1 LKKKLLIITR
11 WYLPA
16 TKSGGTVRSILALVN
31 GLKEYFDIT
40 ILTSDRDLGS
50 NSPYENIEFDKLI
63 DSNGVSIAYLSKLD
77 VKNIEKYINIVN
89 PDIIYINSFFDIMTQ
104 GVMLLKLFGKIK
116 SKIVVLPRGELGNG
130 ALSIKSTKKKIYL
143 FIYKL
148 LNISKGIIFQ
158 ATSKEEYMDINRI
171 FPSNK
176 IEIIQNAKVENNNS
190 YPLPLKEINSLKT
203 VFLSRIA
210 VLKNLDYAL
219 EILRD
224 YTFDG
229 FIEFDIYGPLEDKEY
244 WAKCENIINRI
255 NESQKNIKVSYKGFV
270 EPENISK
277 TLSNYHLF
285 FMPTKGENFGHAI
298 VEAMKVGL
306 VPLISNQTPWQNL
319 ENIDV
324 GFSLDLNNKESFVTA
339 LNQVLLLNNEN
350 FLDKSIN
357 VKSYINKKVNNKK
370 TLSEYLEFF
379 LQY

>member
-1 LKKKLLIITR
+1 MKKKLLIITR

-16 TKSGGTVRSILALVN
+16 TKSGGTVRSIVALVN
-31 GLKEYFDIT
+31 GLKDYFDIT

-50 NSPYENIEFDKLI
+50 NIPYKNIEFDKLI
-63 DSNGVSIAYLSKLD
+63 DSNGVSIAYLSRLD
-77 VKNIEKYINIVN
+77 VKNIEKYINMVN
-89 PDIIYINSFFDIMTQ
+89 PDTIYINSFFDIMTQ

-116 SKIVVLPRGELGNG
+116 SKIVVAPRGELAEG
-130 ALSIKSTKKKIYL
+130 ALSIKATKKKIYL
-143 FIYKL
+143 LIYRL
-148 LNISKGIIFQ
+148 LNISKGVIFH
-158 ATSKEEYMDINRI
+158 ATSKEDYIDINRM
-171 FPSNK
+171 FPYNK
-176 IEIIQNAKVENNNS
+176 IEIIQNAKEENNNS
-190 YPLPLKEINSLKT
+190 YSLPLKEINSLKII
-203 VFLSRIA
+203 FLSRVA
-210 VLKNLDYAL
+210 VVKNLDYTL

-229 FIEFDIYGPLEDKEY
+229 FIEFDIYGPLEDKAY
-244 WAKCENIINRI
+244 WSKCENIINII

-270 EPENISK
+270 EPDNIST

-306 VPLISNQTPWQNL
+306 VPLISNKTPWQNL
-319 ENIDV
+319 ENIDA

-350 FLDKSIN
+350 FLKKSTN

-370 TLSEYLEFF
+370 TLSKYLEFF

>member
-50 NSPYENIEFDKLI
+50 NIPYENIEFDRLI
-63 DSNGVSIAYLSKLD
+63 DSNGISIAYLSKLD
-77 VKNIEKYINIVN
+77 VNSIEKYINIVN
-89 PDIIYINSFFDIMTQ
+89 PDTIYINSFFDIMTQ
-104 GVMLLKLFGKIK
+104 GVMFLKLFGRIK
-116 SKIVVLPRGELGNG
+116 SKIVVAPRGELAEG
-130 ALSIKSTKKKIYL
+130 ALSIKATKKKIYL

-148 LNISKGIIFQ
+148 FNISKGVIFH
-158 ATSKEEYMDINRI
+158 ATSKEDYMDINRI
-171 FPSNK
+171 FPYNK
-176 IEIIQNAKVENNNS
+176 IEIIQNAKEETNNS
-190 YPLPLKEINSLKT
+190 YSLPLKEINSLKII
-203 VFLSRIA
+203 FLSRVA
-210 VLKNLDYAL
+210 VVKNLDYAL

-224 YTFDG
+224 YTFNG
-229 FIEFDIYGPLEDKEY
+229 FIEFDIYGPLEDKRY
-244 WAKCENIINRI
+244 WAKCENIISII
-255 NESQKNIKVSYKGFV
+255 NESQKNIKVSYKGFI
-270 EPENISK
+270 EPDNISN

-306 VPLISNQTPWQNL
+306 IPLISNKTPWQNL
-319 ENIDV
+319 KNIDA
-324 GFSLDLNNKESFVTA
+324 GFSLDLNNKESFATA
-339 LNQVLLLNNEN
+339 LNQILLLNNKK
-350 FLDKSIN
+350 FLEVSIN